1 MDQKLTKEYKSWL
14 FMRFRLLEGQTFCLF
29 RSTLHPEYKIASLE
43 SILSLKVYENK
54 RVYILNIR
62 VNSWLN
68 S

>member
-1 MDQKLTKEYKSWL
+1 MAQYVFQVVGRIE
-14 FMRFRLLEGQTFCLF
+14 QAFCLF

-54 RVYILNIR
+54 RVHILNIR